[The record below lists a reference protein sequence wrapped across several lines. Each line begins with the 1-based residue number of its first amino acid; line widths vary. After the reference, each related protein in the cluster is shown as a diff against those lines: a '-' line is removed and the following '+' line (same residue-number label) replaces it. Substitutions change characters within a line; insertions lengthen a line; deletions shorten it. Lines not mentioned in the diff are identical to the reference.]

1 MRSKR
6 GMRARSSCPV
16 FAAIRNKLNLRL
28 KYDFIALDRDERRLR
43 VILRRNI

>member
-16 FAAIRNKLNLRL
+16 FAAIRNKLNFQL
-28 KYDFIALDRDERRLR
+28 KYDFITLDRDERPSR